1 MEVKPDA
8 RMLRRKLSCAVALL
22 KPGFIYRIID
32 GRGRKAAC
40 TRGDVNPEPHRDTND
55 ILLCSRWVRI
65 NVLFRRR
72 GEGRIRGFHE
82 YILSLLNWWS
92 WMI

>member
-65 NVLFRRR
+65 NVLFRRGGRRKGVR
-72 GEGRIRGFHE
+72 GEFEDFMNIFCL
-82 YILSLLNWWS
+82 Y
-92 WMI
+92 

>member
-65 NVLFRRR
+65 NVLFRRGGRRKRVR
-72 GEGRIRGFHE
+72 GEFEDFMNIFCL
-82 YILSLLNWWS
+82 Y
-92 WMI
+92 

>member
-65 NVLFRRR
+65 NVLFRRGERRKRVR
-72 GEGRIRGFHE
+72 GEFEDFMNIFCL
-82 YILSLLNWWS
+82 Y
-92 WMI
+92 